1 MTAIAR
7 ADERFRPCI
16 LIPTYDNPA
25 TIRSVVM
32 RVREHVRDVVV
43 VDDGSGP
50 AGRRACEELAQEGL
64 AHVVHRAKNGGKG
77 AAVKTGFAEAHRLGY
92 THALQVDADG
102 QHDLDDVPHF
112 LDVARAHPEALVLG
126 APRFDE
132 SAPKARQIG
141 RRITIFWVN
150 FETGG
155 RVIEDP
161 MCGFRVYPLAE
172 ATALS
177 VRADMMDFDPEVAV
191 RLVWR
196 GVPVINLPTKVRY
209 VPREQGGVSHFRLFK
224 DNFLISWMHT
234 RLCLEKVFGTLLG
247 RRYRGRVLRLEA
259 GS

>member
-1 MTAIAR
+1 MT
-7 ADERFRPCI
+7 FRPCV
-16 LIPTYDNPA
+16 LVPTYDNPA
-25 TIRSVVM
+25 TIRSVVL
-32 RVREHVRDVVV
+32 RARERLPEVVV

-50 AGRRACEELAQEGL
+50 EGRAACEALRAEGL
-64 AHVVHRAKNGGKG
+64 AHVVHRERNGGKG
-77 AAVKTGFAEAHRLGY
+77 AAVKTGFAEAFRLGY

-102 QHDLDDVPHF
+102 QHDLGDVPRF
-112 LDVARAHPEALVLG
+112 LEVARENPDALVLG
-126 APRFDE
+126 APRFDA
-132 SAPKARQIG
+132 SAPRARQIG
-141 RRITIFWVN
+141 RQITIFWVN

-172 ATALS
+172 AAKLS

-209 VPREQGGVSHFRLFK
+209 VSRDEGGVSHFRLIK
-224 DNFLISWMHT
+224 DNWLISWMHT
-234 RLCLEKVFGTLLG
+234 RLCLEKVFGTLIG
-247 RRYRGRVLRLEA
+247 RRYRGTVRQLPA